1 MRKSYNHYYS
11 LNRPF
16 RVRWDL
22 LEHYPCISLTERIS
36 TEATRF
42 FQETIHE
49 YVEKYGKA
57 KIDDVLVDQ
66 YVVELGIRD
75 QVIGVPKVSDIT
87 LWKSYTYI
95 DELILSACK
104 QKTLHPDRTRFC
116 NLVNW
121 ILKSPSVDLSD
132 IEKIYKTLNTAAK
145 KEDVK
150 QDKDFYKEI
159 YGTIFQHVLPYK
171 LHAYGIT
178 VCMNDFVRVDEEQ
191 DVESLGCNYLELL
204 IRTFTSTLQ
213 GMRGRQLSEIKS
225 DMRSLATVIYLFM
238 SMVFVDDVW
247 TKEDLEIFSMYI
259 DLMMQ
264 FGIGDH
270 IVSTAVELQNGKADW
285 FQLTDGLTF
294 DNPTIRK
301 LIERTGV
308 CKKIV
313 NKESL
318 SSRENVL
325 NVEWNGVLLSGTG
338 SFGKLAYDDG
348 LLDDFCYE
356 LEQID
361 DATIRSVFDIPT
373 TVTFQI
379 PETDI
384 GYLLDH
390 AKADVC
396 KVYYPGNESSMKTV
410 IGLQGNAYY
419 VLFKLPETKKVYGI
433 STKSMKNGGRLLL
446 QIGDE
451 ATDFIYRIADTG
463 LRGV

>member
-57 KIDDVLVDQ
+57 KISDYLVDQ

-75 QVIGVPKVSDIT
+75 QVIGVQKVSDIT

-116 NLVNW
+116 NLVSW

-132 IEKIYKTLNTAAK
+132 IEKIYNTLNTAAK

-150 QDKDFYKEI
+150 
-159 YGTIFQHVLPYK
+159 
-171 LHAYGIT
+171 HAYGIT

-270 IVSTAVELQNGKADW
+270 IVNTAVELQNGKADW

-361 DATIRSVFDIPT
+361 DATIPDTRNRYWVSSGSCEGGCLQSLLSRKRVFDKDGDR
-373 TVTFQI
+373 VTRQCILCIIQASGNQKSLWHFDQI
-379 PETDI
+379 DE
-384 GYLLDH
+384 
-390 AKADVC
+390 
-396 KVYYPGNESSMKTV
+396 EWKTA
-410 IGLQGNAYY
+410 LT
-419 VLFKLPETKKVYGI
+419 PDW
-433 STKSMKNGGRLLL
+433 R
-446 QIGDE
+446 
-451 ATDFIYRIADTG
+451 
-463 LRGV
+463 